1 MAGPV
6 SMKQS
11 NTDNRRRRS
20 PFSPRNWRVP
30 TRLTALILAPTLV
43 AVLLAGLRVV
53 SSMDSLTAYQR
64 TRSAAEY
71 SVHLRDLAEQ
81 LALERDLFVWGGN
94 SRRKFDIDGQTE
106 LTRADQRAVVDPL
119 VQQVRADL
127 KNVDADYGARAGE
140 QAQQLTSRFAS
151 LAGIRANGA
160 PEDYSA
166 LIANILR
173 LHDELGTSDGAPEIV
188 GDVRALGGLAHAK
201 EEVALQRAALTR
213 EFMERNQTFTTFE
226 LQDFLAAQSRQASY
240 LATFYSEAPQAEAT
254 RLVTLFADPGVVNGE
269 LTKSWALRLGLQNQS
284 LSRYR
289 SRDNTAQRWFQDS
302 TKTIEQMAA
311 VEGRVS
317 SLVQDRTRDLQ
328 SAEQRNALIAG
339 ALILALL
346 VLVLATTALIA
357 RSMVRPLR
365 RLRVEALDIAGRRLP
380 EIVRRMRESDDPDR
394 ESQVQPIAVGST
406 DEIGEVAQA
415 FDEVHLQAVRLA
427 AEESRLRA
435 NVNSMF
441 VNLSRRTQTLVE
453 RQISLIDGLERGE
466 EDGRRLADLFKLDHL
481 ATRMRRNSENLLVL
495 AGHEPPRKRSQ
506 PARLVDVVRASLS
519 EVEDYERV
527 VVRIPRSIALAGHAA
542 NDVVHLLAELVEN
555 AIAFSPRNTKVV
567 VSSSPVE
574 GGAVMLGVTDA
585 GIGMSAE
592 ELAEINRR
600 LAEPPTIDV
609 SVSRRMGLFVVGRLA
624 LRHGIRVQLRR
635 GDGAGIIA
643 MVLFPAQLISNA
655 DQPLMPRPS
664 VPVGQ
669 TAAGLPAR
677 QAFAEPNP
685 TGQAPGAGTFEPW
698 NPGNGAAGGVGSRRP
713 PVAGGAG
720 SGGNGSGGFS
730 AFGAPVREAPA
741 PPEHPYGAP
750 GPAEAPPAETPYA
763 GNTATGNTYTGNSGP
778 QPMPGA
784 PGGSPDADS
793 LRPAFGGQ
801 AGASWPSAFGTP
813 LDEEPAPGRSE
824 SSWPSLPTGPT
835 PLPRRDA
842 ATPAGTTG
850 PNAFPQPP
858 QSTGENALAPS
869 AYSTGPNAFPPSP
882 QSTGENA
889 FPPSPQSTGENAFPS
904 SPQSTGP
911 NAFAP
916 SPQSTGPNT
925 FPPSPQ
931 STGPNAF
938 TRESTG
944 VSAFTPAPGGTRSPG
959 DTGPTA
965 FPPPPARA
973 RAGGAGD
980 LASATGPLPEAEDSP
995 LERGDEFLP
1004 IFASVESA
1012 WFRRPSDT
1020 GPTAVPP
1027 ADGETAA
1034 ETTGEIARTPR
1045 AAAAPAPAPGPM
1057 DGPADGRAN
1066 AAEQS
1071 GDTGLWR
1078 SRADSGFQAAASVR
1092 DPSLGGVTAAGLP
1105 KRMPKA
1111 NLVPGSVGTESAAP
1125 PRPPVSAEAVR
1136 NRLSSFQQG
1145 VRRGRAQAAGGLTE
1159 GSGKEEEGS

>member
-6 SMKQS
+6 SMEQS

-20 PFSPRNWRVP
+20 RLSPRNWRVP
-30 TRLTALILAPTLV
+30 TRLTALIVAPTIV
-43 AVLLAGLRVV
+43 AVLLAGVRVV
-53 SSMDSLTAYQR
+53 GSIDSLTAYQR
-64 TRSAAEY
+64 TRSSAEY

-94 SRRKFDIDGQTE
+94 SKRKFDIDGETE
-106 LTRADQRAVVDPL
+106 VTRAQQRAAVDPL
-119 VQQVRADL
+119 IQQVKADL
-127 KNVDADYGARAGE
+127 RNINADYGTRAVE
-140 QAQQLTSRFAS
+140 QAQQLTSRISS
-151 LAGIRANGA
+151 LAGIRENGA

-166 LIANILR
+166 VIANILR
-173 LHDELGTSDGAPEIV
+173 LHDELGNNDDNAAIV
-188 GDVRALGGLAHAK
+188 GNLRALSALAHAK
-201 EEVALQRAALTR
+201 EEAALQRATLTR
-213 EFMERNQTFTTFE
+213 ELLERNQTFTTFE
-226 LQDFLAAQSRQASY
+226 LQDFLASQSRQQSY
-240 LATFYSEAPQAEAT
+240 LATFYTEAPATEAS
-254 RLVTLFADPGVVNGE
+254 RLVTLFGDKDVVNSE
-269 LTKSWALRLGLQNQS
+269 LTKSWALTLGLQNQS

-289 SRDNTAQRWFQDS
+289 GRDRTTQQWFQDS
-302 TKTIEQMAA
+302 TKAIEQMAA

-317 SLVQDRTRDLQ
+317 GLVQSRARDLQ

-339 ALILALL
+339 GLILALL
-346 VLVLATTALIA
+346 VLVLATTVLIA

-365 RLRVEALDIAGRRLP
+365 RLRAEALDIAGRRLP
-380 EIVRRMRESDDPDR
+380 EIVRQMRESEDPER
-394 ESQVQPIAVGST
+394 ESHVQPIAVDSS

-415 FDEVHLQAVRLA
+415 FDEVHTQAVRLA

-527 VVRIPRSIALAGHAA
+527 VVRIPRTIAIAGHAA

-585 GIGMSAE
+585 GIGMSPE

-635 GDGAGIIA
+635 GDGAGVIA

-655 DQPLMPRPS
+655 DQPVMPRPS
-664 VPVGQ
+664 VPAGQ

-677 QAFAEPNP
+677 QAFAEPDP
-685 TGQAPGAGTFEPW
+685 LAPAPGGGSFEPW
-698 NPGNGAAGGVGSRRP
+698 SPGNDAAGGVGSRRP
-713 PVAGGAG
+713 PATGGHG
-720 SGGNGSGGFS
+720 PGGNGPGGNGFSGIGAGGNGAGGFS
-730 AFGAPVREAPA
+730 AFGAPTAD
-741 PPEHPYGAP
+741 
-750 GPAEAPPAETPYA
+750 APPAPAENPYGESA
-763 GNTATGNTYTGNSGP
+763 FTEHSGSHSV
-778 QPMPGA
+778 PGLPGRA
-784 PGGSPDADS
+784 PDGDPR
-793 LRPAFGGQ
+793 RPAFGEQ
-801 AGASWPSAFGTP
+801 SESSWP
-813 LDEEPAPGRSE
+813 PAPAGPSALPQRGSQRGSQGGSQSGAASGSGEDRSE
-824 SSWPSLPTGPT
+824 HSWPSLPTGPT
-835 PLPRRDA
+835 ALPQR
-842 ATPAGTTG
+842 GGSTG
-850 PNAFPQPP
+850 PTAFSPSSTGPTAFPQP
-858 QSTGENALAPS
+858 SSPS
-869 AYSTGPNAFPPSP
+869 STGPTAFSPSP
-882 QSTGENA
+882 S
-889 FPPSPQSTGENAFPS
+889 
-904 SPQSTGP
+904 STGP
-911 NAFAP
+911 TAFSP
-916 SPQSTGPNT
+916 S
-925 FPPSPQ
+925 
-931 STGPNAF
+931 
-938 TRESTG
+938 
-944 VSAFTPAPGGTRSPG
+944 

-965 FPPPPARA
+965 FSP
-973 RAGGAGD
+973 
-980 LASATGPLPEAEDSP
+980 SATGPTAFSPSPSSTGPAAFPGAAAGEPGSSTGPLPSVEESP
-995 LERGDEFLP
+995 LEQGEEFLP

-1020 GPTAVPP
+1020 GPQAAPAARTGAE
-1027 ADGETAA
+1027 ADGGKAGE
-1034 ETTGEIARTPR
+1034 EPGESTGEIARVPR
-1045 AAAAPAPAPGPM
+1045 SATASGPVSAPQAQGGDPG
-1057 DGPADGRAN
+1057 G
-1066 AAEQS
+1066 
-1071 GDTGLWR
+1071 WR
-1078 SRADSGFQAAASVR
+1078 SRADSGFQAAASAR
-1092 DPSLGGVTAAGLP
+1092 DPLLGGVTAAGLP
-1105 KRMPKA
+1105 KRTPKA
-1111 NLVPGSVGTESAAP
+1111 NLVPGSVGADGPPAAA

-1145 VRRGRAQAAGGLTE
+1145 VRRGRAQTSGGLAE

>member
-1 MAGPV
+1 M
-6 SMKQS
+6 
-11 NTDNRRRRS
+11 
-20 PFSPRNWRVP
+20 P

-53 SSMDSLTAYQR
+53 GSIDSLTAYQR

-94 SRRKFDIDGQTE
+94 SRRKFNIDGETE
-106 LTRADQRAVVDPL
+106 LTRAQQRAAVDPL
-119 VQQVRADL
+119 IRQVKADIE
-127 KNVDADYGARAGE
+127 DITEDYGTRAVE
-140 QAQQLTSRFAS
+140 QAQQLSSRIAS
-151 LAGIRANGA
+151 LKGIRENGA

-173 LHDELGTSDGAPEIV
+173 LQDELGNNDDNAAILGNI
-188 GDVRALGGLAHAK
+188 RALGALAHAK
-201 EEVALQRAALTR
+201 EEVALQRAILTR
-213 EFMERNQTFTTFE
+213 ELLERSQSFTTFE
-226 LQDFLAAQSRQASY
+226 LQDFLASQSRQQSY
-240 LATFYSEAPQAEAT
+240 LATFYTEAPQAEAS
-254 RLVTLFADPGVVNGE
+254 RLVTLLADKDVVNSE
-269 LTKSWALRLGLQNQS
+269 LTKSWALTLGLQNQS

-289 SRDNTAQRWFQDS
+289 GRDRTAQQWFQNS
-302 TKTIEQMAA
+302 TKAIEQMAA

-317 SLVQDRTRDLQ
+317 GLVQDRARELQ
-328 SAEQRNALIAG
+328 SAEQRNALVAG
-339 ALILALL
+339 GLILALL
-346 VLVLATTALIA
+346 VLVLVTTVLIA

-365 RLRVEALDIAGRRLP
+365 RLRAEALDIAGRRLP
-380 EIVRRMRESDDPDR
+380 EIVRRMRESEDPER
-394 ESQVQPIAVGST
+394 EVQVQPIAVDST

-415 FDEVHLQAVRLA
+415 FDEVHTQAVRLA

-435 NVNSMF
+435 NVNAMF

-527 VVRIPRSIALAGHAA
+527 VVRIPRAIAIAGHAA

-585 GIGMSAE
+585 GIGMSPE

-635 GDGAGIIA
+635 GDGAGVIA

-655 DQPLMPRPS
+655 DQPVMPRPS
-664 VPVGQ
+664 AAIGQ
-669 TAAGLPAR
+669 TSAGLPAR
-677 QAFAEPNP
+677 QAYAEQDSP
-685 TGQAPGAGTFEPW
+685 GSAPGSGSFETW
-698 NPGNGAAGGVGSRRP
+698 SQGGRTAGGVGARRTP
-713 PVAGGAG
+713 ASGDNGLAASTTGANGLAGAG
-720 SGGNGSGGFS
+720 SNGAGRF
-730 AFGAPVREAPA
+730 APFGAPTAEAQAAPA
-741 PPEHPYGAP
+741 ESWF
-750 GPAEAPPAETPYA
+750 
-763 GNTATGNTYTGNSGP
+763 TGHTGP

-784 PGGSPDADS
+784 SGRTDGDT
-793 LRPAFGGQ
+793 RRTAFDQ
-801 AGASWPSAFGTP
+801 P
-813 LDEEPAPGRSE
+813 E
-824 SSWPSLPTGPT
+824 SSRPPASAGPAGLPQRGSTTGPT
-835 PLPRRDA
+835 
-842 ATPAGTTG
+842 
-850 PNAFPQPP
+850 AF
-858 QSTGENALAPS
+858 SPS
-869 AYSTGPNAFPPSP
+869 STGPAAFSPS
-882 QSTGENA
+882 G
-889 FPPSPQSTGENAFPS
+889 
-904 SPQSTGP
+904 
-911 NAFAP
+911 
-916 SPQSTGPNT
+916 
-925 FPPSPQ
+925 
-931 STGPNAF
+931 
-938 TRESTG
+938 
-944 VSAFTPAPGGTRSPG
+944 
-959 DTGPTA
+959 TGPTA
-965 FPPPPARA
+965 FPQPGSPSSTGPTAFSPSSTGPAA
-973 RAGGAGD
+973 FSPSGTASAEGAEQAGGPGGSGAFAGED
-980 LASATGPLPEAEDSP
+980 LASSTGPLPSVEDSP

-1020 GPTAVPP
+1020 GPQAKP
-1027 ADGETAA
+1027 AARTGAEADAEGAG
-1034 ETTGEIARTPR
+1034 ETTGEITR
-1045 AAAAPAPAPGPM
+1045 ASGSASAS
-1057 DGPADGRAN
+1057 GPAGAT
-1066 AAEQS
+1066 Q
-1071 GDTGLWR
+1071 GPIGWR
-1078 SRADSGFQAAASVR
+1078 SRADSGFQAAASIR
-1092 DPSLGGVTAAGLP
+1092 DPQLGGVTAAGLP
-1105 KRMPKA
+1105 KRTPKA
-1111 NLVPGSVGTESAAP
+1111 NLVPGSVGADGPAAA

-1145 VRRGRAQAAGGLTE
+1145 VRRGRAETAGGLAG